1 MADGNVVYVRLSLVM
16 PRAGNEQRVAKM
28 EEELIRHLSGLPGY
42 LHGYQI
48 TGGDSIA
55 GRIGR
60 LTLWRSDHDA
70 DHAAQT
76 DHVLAIR
83 SELLLLIEE
92 EEHIEDSWVAQ
103 AYEPAS

>member
-1 MADGNVVYVRLSLVM
+1 MADDSVVYVRLSLVK

-28 EEELIRHLSGLPGY
+28 EEGLIRHLAGLPGY

-48 TGGDSIA
+48 TGGDSIE

-60 LTLWRSDHDA
+60 LTLWRSDQDA

-83 SELLLLIEE
+83 SELMMLVEDGE
-92 EEHIEDSWVAQ
+92 RVEDSWVAQ